1 MESSEDI
8 DFFFFLNFIFLG
20 PHFKDKLLFVMEL
33 DKYIK
38 NYKYLFYFNYY
49 SKYVLINNTFCK
61 KSLAKKNFA
70 GCSRTPPKYI
80 IFIRQ
85 STPSAKKFGSIPCL
99 GLSSLFCLLVGNPI
113 VYSMKMYFSTR
124 FWISSRFWGGRYRV
138 FKPPMFQVKLQ
149 NTWE

>member
-1 MESSEDI
+1 MLYQWKVLRI
-8 DFFFFLNFIFLG
+8 LIFFYFFLNFIFLG

-70 GCSRTPPKYI
+70 GT
-80 IFIRQ
+80 
-85 STPSAKKFGSIPCL
+85 AHE
-99 GLSSLFCLLVGNPI
+99 SLLNI
-113 VYSMKMYFSTR
+113 
-124 FWISSRFWGGRYRV
+124 
-138 FKPPMFQVKLQ
+138 
-149 NTWE
+149 